1 MMKHFNPKDLTQR
14 ENYKLLSGSV
24 LPRPIAFVTSQ
35 DKEGHLNAAPFS
47 FFNVVSSHPPMIMIS
62 TGRTEG
68 VRKDTAQNIIDIGE
82 FVVHISEL
90 SMIEGINNIA
100 APIEREA
107 NELERTDF
115 KTIPS
120 DVVNVP
126 AVEGAR
132 IRFECKLDRVI
143 ELGDDKAGSDL
154 ILGEVVRYHIA
165 DDVYIEPHK
174 IDVQALHPVG
184 RLADNDYVKLGQEF
198 VLERP
203 TE

>member
-1 MMKHFNPKDLTQR
+1 MRQFEPKDLTER
-14 ENYKLLSGSV
+14 ENYKLLSGSIV
-24 LPRPIAFVTSQ
+24 PRPIAFVTSQ
-35 DKEGHLNAAPFS
+35 DKEGRINAAPFS
-47 FFNVVSSHPPMIMIS
+47 FFNGVNTKPPMVMLS
-62 TGRTEG
+62 TGRKNG
-68 VRKDTAQNIIDIGE
+68 VRKDTAQNIIDTGE

-90 SMIEGINNIA
+90 SMIEGINSTA

-143 ELGDDKAGSDL
+143 ELGDDQAGSDL
-154 ILGEVVRYHIA
+154 ILGEVVRYHIS
-165 DDVYIEPHK
+165 DDVYIDPHK

-184 RLADNDYVKLGQEF
+184 RLAGKNYVKLGEEF
-198 VLERP
+198 VLDRP